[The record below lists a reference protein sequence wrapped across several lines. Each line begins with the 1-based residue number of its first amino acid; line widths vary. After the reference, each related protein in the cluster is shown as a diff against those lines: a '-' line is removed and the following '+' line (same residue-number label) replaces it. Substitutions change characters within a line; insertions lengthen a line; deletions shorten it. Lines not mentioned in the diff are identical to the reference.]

1 MAGKRSGPRARGKRE
16 HDQAHDAQKHAHSS
30 EPPITPPVETPSSS
44 LADVITSARNED
56 TNNDLIPEAVVFQL
70 TKLAPEAAIARLA
83 TTLNDGFRQVRFA
96 LGEMKAAV
104 DTNTATLRE
113 ARGTSVPFREG
124 MQALL
129 DKAEEAF
136 HTGAAVAGVSSSP
149 HHLTAMMAELKRHLE
164 LEDREFRQRRR
175 AARGAVVNADPTA
188 AARMARHR
196 AKAKAEEKP

>member
-1 MAGKRSGPRARGKRE
+1 VARKRSKAR
-16 HDQAHDAQKHAHSS
+16 SS
-30 EPPITPPVETPSSS
+30 SRRKPTVTPHVATATPSSA
-44 LADVITSARNED
+44 LAEAVVNVIEEETD
-56 TNNDLIPEAVVFQL
+56 NDLVPEAVVFQL
-70 TKLAPEAAIARLA
+70 SKLAPEAAIAALA
-83 TTLNDGFRQVRFA
+83 STLNSAFRQVRFA
-96 LGEMKAAV
+96 LGELKTAV
-104 DTNTATLRE
+104 DTNTATLHE

-129 DKAEEAF
+129 DKVEEAF
-136 HTGAAVAGVSSSP
+136 HTGAEVAGVSSSP

-196 AKAKAEEKP
+196 ARSKAKAEEKP